1 MNRQPFIVG
10 EMADKVLAFF
20 AGVIGNVLGLIAT
33 IVVMFMWAGS
43 DPTPEVQERRNHANS
58 VSVWSGIGCAI
69 PAVLLL
75 LGIMGLFAAASH
87 GSGFPISPPQPVF
100 P

>member
-1 MNRQPFIVG
+1 VNRQPFIVG

-75 LGIMGLFAAASH
+75 LGILSLLAGATHST
-87 GSGFPISPPQPVF
+87 GFQISPTQLVF